1 MIILIFIIISVG
13 VIIILVT
20 SEIKRTLEENHPF
33 EAIIGML
40 LVICILILAIKAGN
54 EWKQM
59 NDKIN
64 HFEFI
69 ESNGERA

>member
-13 VIIILVT
+13 VIIVLVT
-20 SEIKRTLEENHPF
+20 SEIKRTLEEDHPF
-33 EAIIGML
+33 EAIIGIL

-59 NDKIN
+59 NNKIN
-64 HFEFI
+64 NLEFI
-69 ESNGERA
+69 ESNGERS

>member
-20 SEIKRTLEENHPF
+20 SEIKRTLEEDHPF
-33 EAIIGML
+33 EAIIGIL

-64 HFEFI
+64 NLEFI
-69 ESNGERA
+69 ESNGERS

>member
-13 VIIILVT
+13 VIIVLVT
-20 SEIKRTLEENHPF
+20 SEITRTLEEDHPF
-33 EAIIGML
+33 EAIIGIL

-64 HFEFI
+64 NLEFI
-69 ESNGERA
+69 ESNGERS